1 MKPVLLALGGLLL
14 VMFGFAW
21 MNGKTGIKLPVQPS
35 GGEKQI
41 FFEPEGK
48 VETGKE
54 KTFEIKAN
62 YSGGAVVS
70 YNLEFQYD
78 LTVVKIGEVKVNE
91 NIFDQVLAEE
101 VDENFGKIRIQAK
114 TSQLGAVLPNGTTV
128 LATVKM
134 SGLKKGGMIMS
145 SGRRPEVGVWEKG
158 KTGEGDFQ
166 FLGFKVSVL

>member
-21 MNGKTGIKLPVQPS
+21 MNGKTGIKLPVQPI

-54 KTFEIKAN
+54 KTFEI
-62 YSGGAVVS
+62 
-70 YNLEFQYD
+70 QYD
-78 LTVVKIGEVKVNE
+78 PTVVKIGEVKVNE

-114 TSQLGAVLPNGTTV
+114 TSQLGAVLSNGMAV

-158 KTGEGDFQ
+158 ETGEGDFQ
-166 FLGFKVSVL
+166 FSGFKVSVL